1 MARRTALAA
10 SLLTLLLG
18 PATASSSSCFGD
30 ASDSCSGHLHSC
42 TSEGLCV
49 LDTDDGS
56 CCVLGS
62 EGCASELFDI
72 CSSGSGLGLA
82 VDDSASDA
90 GVEKYGTE
98 GGGTVY
104 GDGCHNVE
112 IGVILDRHPEE
123 TRWEIT
129 RGRRNS
135 VEHANVNLV
144 EASPL

>member
-1 MARRTALAA
+1 MGTMARRAALA
-10 SLLTLLLG
+10 SLLLAL
-18 PATASSSSCFGD
+18 PAAAATSCAGD
-30 ASDSCSGHLHSC
+30 ASDSCSGRLHSC

-49 LDTDDGS
+49 LDADDGT

-72 CSSGSGLGLA
+72 CAPVGLGLA
-82 VDDSASDA
+82 VDDSASDEA
-90 GVEKYGTE
+90 VRDFAAAVE
-98 GGGTVY
+98 GGE
-104 GDGCHNVE
+104 CHNVE
-112 IGVILDRHPEE
+112 IGMILDRHPEE

-129 RGRRNS
+129 KGRRNS